1 MRSKKFNEV
10 RSYTYWIKHLETG
23 IKYVGLRYNNVT
35 KNRSPLQDFGI
46 HYFTS
51 GRLKEEFKLNP
62 KNFKTKLLF
71 TYDTIEEAIK
81 DELQLTQ
88 KAVKDNRYSNIASYP
103 FIQPTEEIRKKLSIA
118 RLGKKFRP
126 LSEEHRKKIANSLK
140 GKTHSEQRKKNIA
153 IALRNLPEEF
163 KNATRKQISEANKG
177 RPSFWKGK
185 TMPEETKKKISDAL
199 MGQESPRK
207 GKTHSEESKK
217 KMSEAKK
224 GKPSNNKGKSMSEEQ
239 KKKISDALMGQES
252 PRKGK
257 THSEES
263 KKKISLTRKGQKMKP
278 MSEEHKRKISDA
290 NKGRKLSEE
299 SRKKISEARKNM
311 SDETKRKISDTLKGR
326 KLSEETRKKI
336 SEAGKRREATKKA
349 QATLSGQSV

>member
-10 RSYTYWIKHLETG
+10 RPYTYWIKHLETG

-217 KMSEAKK
+217 K
-224 GKPSNNKGKSMSEEQ
+224 
-239 KKKISDALMGQES
+239 
-252 PRKGK
+252 
-257 THSEES
+257 
-263 KKKISLTRKGQKMKP
+263 ISLTRKGQKMKP